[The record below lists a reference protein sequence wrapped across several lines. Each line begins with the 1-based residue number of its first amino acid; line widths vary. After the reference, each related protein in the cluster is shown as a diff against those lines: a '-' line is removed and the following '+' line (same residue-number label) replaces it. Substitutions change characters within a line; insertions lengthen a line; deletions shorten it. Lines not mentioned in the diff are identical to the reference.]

1 MLSDSDALKLYIHN
15 INQYPLLTTEEEKNL
30 AARIANGD
38 EDARNRLIR
47 GNLRLVVKI
56 AHDFKN
62 NGLPIQDLISEGNIG
77 LMRAVDKFDPSK
89 GAKLSSYAAW
99 WIKQAMRRALNLQT
113 RIIRT
118 PTQSAL
124 KISKIL
130 QSRTKLLNE
139 LGREPTDKEIAR
151 DTGYTERTVKT
162 LRRMRITTVSMQEP
176 FRPGD
181 DAGLEDIIPDEKC
194 VMPEDFVRDNETLN
208 RLPELLQRLD
218 EREQEIIR
226 LRFGLKGDPPKTLEE
241 VSAAV
246 GRTRERVRQI
256 QNQALTKLKLLMET
270 DGNLTLPDEEEDEE
284 DDKL

>member
-1 MLSDSDALKLYIHN
+1 MLSDSDALKFYIHN
-15 INQYPLLTTEEEKNL
+15 INQYPLLSTEEEKDL
-30 AARIANGD
+30 ATRISNGD
-38 EDARNRLIR
+38 NEARSRLIR

-62 NGLPIQDLISEGNIG
+62 NGLPIQDLIAEGNIG

-130 QSRTKLLNE
+130 MSRAKLLNE

-256 QNQALTKLKLLMET
+256 QNQALTKLKILMET
-270 DGNLTLPDEEEDEE
+270 DGNVTLPTDNEDQSTF
-284 DDKL
+284 

>member
-38 EDARNRLIR
+38 EEARNRLIR

-130 QSRTKLLNE
+130 MSRTKLLNE

-270 DGNLTLPDEEEDEE
+270 DGNLTLPDTDEEDE